1 MLKCINK
8 KIMKLKC
15 SNSKFT
21 TGRGYNYTKAYI
33 EEEMLKYVC
42 EKLVAAIIIQKRI
55 SKKKC

>member
-1 MLKCINK
+1 
-8 KIMKLKC
+8 MKLTC

-42 EKLVAAIIIQKRI
+42 EKLVAAIVIQKRI